1 MGAPPFAL
9 DQNKSKDNPCAK
21 HTLKD
26 YIIIEEL
33 FRSNTGAVY
42 KVRRRSDKKVL
53 VLKERRVAELGKR
66 APADHE
72 ANLLRRVGRHPH
84 LIGCHGH
91 FWERARLYLV

>member
-1 MGAPPFAL
+1 MLLVVCRAASTMGAPPFAL

-66 APADHE
+66 APADH
-72 ANLLRRVGRHPH
+72 APSVPVRWLLPS
-84 LIGCHGH
+84 
-91 FWERARLYLV
+91 AAA